1 MSSFNMKN
9 LIRYFSTPT
18 ISLGFFSS
26 LFASAFIYLH
36 YFNINLPLIQALLGI
51 GALWF
56 WLKLSPQT
64 MFWSGFFTAVFW
76 FYWIALSFRY
86 YDLSWMIPFVIV
98 GISLIFGLLFRLLAA
113 LPHILL
119 RAVAIGLIEYLH
131 PLGFDWFRP
140 ALMFTNSVLGDH
152 IWQLWII
159 ILALTLFMMIKQKT
173 KYLTF
178 LLILPA
184 FNIQHPT
191 FNIQNSKFKIQLVN
205 TNIDQNKKWDPRYLQ
220 PIVDLNMQA
229 IKNAVKNK
237 KKAVIL
243 PESAFPLFLNQEID
257 LMKTL
262 LDLSKNITIITGALY
277 AENGKSYN
285 STYLFQNGKVRV
297 MHKVILV
304 PFGEEVPL
312 PKWMG
317 HWINDIFFDGASDYA
332 TARKVSDFKMVG
344 KVWRNAICYEAT
356 SDKLFEGDPKY
367 MVAISN
373 NKWFTSSIE
382 PTLQHLLLQMQS
394 NRHGTTI
401 FHSTNGPV
409 TGIIVPH

>member
-1 MSSFNMKN
+1 
-9 LIRYFSTPT
+9 
-18 ISLGFFSS
+18 
-26 LFASAFIYLH
+26 
-36 YFNINLPLIQALLGI
+36 
-51 GALWF
+51 
-56 WLKLSPQT
+56 
-64 MFWSGFFTAVFW
+64 
-76 FYWIALSFRY
+76 
-86 YDLSWMIPFVIV
+86 
-98 GISLIFGLLFRLLAA
+98 
-113 LPHILL
+113 
-119 RAVAIGLIEYLH
+119 
-131 PLGFDWFRP
+131 
-140 ALMFTNSVLGDH
+140 MFTNSILGDH

-159 ILALTLFMMIKQKT
+159 LLSLTLFIMVKQKT
-173 KYLTF
+173 RYLSL
-178 LLILPA
+178 LLILLTY
-184 FNIQHPT
+184 HPQSSIL
-191 FNIQNSKFKIQLVN
+191 NPQSSIQLVN

-317 HWINDIFFDGASDYA
+317 HWINDMFFNGASDYA

-373 NKWFTSSIE
+373 NKWFTPSIE

>member
-1 MSSFNMKN
+1 MLSFNMKN

-26 LFASAFIYLH
+26 LFSSAFIYMH
-36 YFNINLPLIQALLGI
+36 HFNIHLPLLQALLGI
-51 GALWF
+51 VALWF
-56 WLKLSPQT
+56 WLKLSPKE
-64 MFWSGFFTAVFW
+64 MFWSGFFTAIFW

-86 YDLSWMIPFVIV
+86 YDLNWMIPFVIV
-98 GISLIFGLLFRLLAA
+98 GIGIIFGILFRLIAA
-113 LPHILL
+113 FPHILL

-140 ALMFTNSVLGDH
+140 ALMFTNSALGDH

-159 ILALTLFMMIKQKT
+159 ISSLTIFIMIKQKT
-173 KYLTF
+173 RYLAL
-178 LLILPA
+178 LLILLS
-184 FNIQHPT
+184 IQYST
-191 FNIQNSKFKIQLVN
+191 FNTQNSTLNIQLVN
-205 TNIDQNKKWDPRYLQ
+205 TNIDQDKKWDPRYLH
-220 PIVDLNMQA
+220 PIVELNMQA
-229 IKNAVKNK
+229 IQNALNNK

-243 PESAFPLFLNQEID
+243 PESAFPLFLNYEIE
-257 LMKTL
+257 LMKKL
-262 LDLSKNITIITGALY
+262 LDLSNNITIITGALY

-285 STYLFQNGKVRV
+285 STYLFKDGKVRV

-312 PKWMG
+312 PKWMAK
-317 HWINDIFFDGASDYA
+317 WINDLFFDGASDYA
-332 TARKVSDFKMVG
+332 TARDVSDFKMIG
-344 KVWRNAICYEAT
+344 KLFRNAICYEAT

-373 NKWFTSSIE
+373 NKWFTPSIE

-394 NRHGTTI
+394 NRHSTTI
-401 FHSTNGPV
+401 FHSTNGPI